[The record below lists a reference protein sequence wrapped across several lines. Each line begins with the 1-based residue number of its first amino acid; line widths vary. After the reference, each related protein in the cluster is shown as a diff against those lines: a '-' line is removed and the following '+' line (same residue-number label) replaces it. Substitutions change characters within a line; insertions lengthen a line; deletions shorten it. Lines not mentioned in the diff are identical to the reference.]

1 MSPRVIE
8 LILRTFFFIVSAIY
22 LYVVFMGIDILKPF
36 LISLPVIFL
45 GTLYVLKVKKK
56 DILVVIAF
64 VLTILGSVFSTF
76 KEFYLLAVVL
86 FFIEHLLFIKL
97 IISYIKP
104 KERGLV
110 PLYILLFL
118 AFFILLFL
126 MIYGEA
132 ERDIGYIVVLV
143 YGFTAFSLGALAFAN
158 FLYKMNKANFLLLLG
173 FFMSIASDSVYAID
187 LLDEKKSYYLFLAE
201 LLYWFS
207 YYVIYTGFTDKNKK
221 AIKQ

>member
-1 MSPRVIE
+1 MSLRVIE

-86 FFIEHLLFIKL
+86 
-97 IISYIKP
+97 
-104 KERGLV
+104 
-110 PLYILLFL
+110 
-118 AFFILLFL
+118 
-126 MIYGEA
+126 
-132 ERDIGYIVVLV
+132 
-143 YGFTAFSLGALAFAN
+143 SL
-158 FLYKMNKANFLLLLG
+158 
-173 FFMSIASDSVYAID
+173 
-187 LLDEKKSYYLFLAE
+187 
-201 LLYWFS
+201 
-207 YYVIYTGFTDKNKK
+207 
-221 AIKQ
+221 